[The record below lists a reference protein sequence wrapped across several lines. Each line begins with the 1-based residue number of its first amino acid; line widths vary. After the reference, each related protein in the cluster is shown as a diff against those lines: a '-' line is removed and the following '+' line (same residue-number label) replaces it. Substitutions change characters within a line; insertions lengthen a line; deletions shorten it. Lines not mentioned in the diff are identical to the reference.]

1 MTVTTL
7 IIKIKKANSNL
18 MTLMTWSI
26 ISKIIQLVKQML
38 KKIDELNKT
47 KKVETKD
54 KWLIDVQKTLTKI
67 V

>member
-7 IIKIKKANSNL
+7 IIKIKEANSNL

-26 ISKIIQLVKQML
+26 TSKIIQLVKQML

>member
-1 MTVTTL
+1 
-7 IIKIKKANSNL
+7 